1 MIFAY
6 LLAGLG
12 LLAYVLSENVMCLLL
27 VISAMGKALIE
38 YDKLNEKV
46 IWLETKLKERD
57 DNAQ

>member
-6 LLAGLG
+6 LLAVLG
-12 LLAYVLSENVMCLLL
+12 LLAYILSENITCLLL

-57 DNAQ
+57 NNAQ